1 MNKAWIIARRELD
14 AWFDSL
20 VAYIIIVAFL
30 AFSGIFTWI
39 AGADIFLRQQ
49 ADLSVFFGVARWTL
63 FFFIPAI
70 TMRLIAEEKRAGTIE
85 LVLTKNVTDRDFVL
99 GKFVASVLMVAIALA
114 CTLPY
119 YATVAML
126 GPVDHGATLSGY
138 LGLLLLSAAYIA
150 IGLFASSLSNNQI
163 VAFLLALF
171 ISIFFQF
178 LFDVFADNTGG
189 WLSRLFDMLSAMRH
203 YDSIARGVIDSKDL
217 IYFLSVCFV
226 GLALTEWQVGKRE

>member
-1 MNKAWIIARRELD
+1 MNKAWIIARRELN

-20 VAYIIIVAFL
+20 VAYIISVAFL
-30 AFSGIFTWI
+30 AFSGIFTWL

-49 ADLSVFFGVARWTL
+49 ADLSVFFSVAHWTL

-85 LVLTKNVTDRDFVL
+85 LVLTKDVTDRDFVL
-99 GKFVASVLMVAIALA
+99 GKFIASLLMVGIVLA

-119 YATVAML
+119 YFTVSML
-126 GPVDHGATLSGY
+126 GPVDHGATLAGY
-138 LGLLLLSAAYIA
+138 FGLILLSAAYIA
-150 IGLFASSLSNNQI
+150 IGLFASSLSSNQI

-171 ISIFFQF
+171 IGIFFQF
-178 LFDVFADNTGG
+178 LFDVFADNTSG

-203 YDSIARGVIDSKDL
+203 YDSIARGVLDSKDVV
-217 IYFLSVCFV
+217 YFLSLCFV
-226 GLALTEWQVGKRE
+226 GLALTEWKLGQRD